1 MTCFFKDG
9 RLSFVNDGSF
19 FQFFGSRGIELAGRR
34 KNPVQTEAT
43 RMTFLETAFELFS
56 SKSIETVSM
65 VEIAKES
72 GYGTIT
78 LYRYFSTKPALVVA
92 VAAWKWGGFL
102 NENRK
107 RNPSIAKDATTAAE
121 DFEFYLYSFLNL
133 YEKHRAMLRF
143 NQYFNIYV
151 QSEHI
156 SSEVMA
162 PYQKIIE
169 NIKGRFHI
177 IYEKAKK
184 DKTLRTDIPE
194 EEMFST
200 TLHLMLAT
208 VTRYAVGLVYIPED
222 DNFDQKELL
231 ALKEMLMDRYRG
243 IVYGK

>member
-1 MTCFFKDG
+1 MVDY
-9 RLSFVNDGSF
+9 LSLIKTIFISLLE
-19 FQFFGSRGIELAGRR
+19 SRGIELAGRK
-34 KNPVQTEAT
+34 KNPAQTEAT
-43 RMTFLETAFELFS
+43 RIAFLETAFELFS

-65 VEIAKES
+65 IEIAKKS

-92 VAAWKWGGFL
+92 VAVWKWGGFL
-102 NENRK
+102 NENKK
-107 RNPSIAKDATTAAE
+107 RNPSIEKDGLTAAV
-121 DFEFYLYSFLNL
+121 DFEFYMNFFLDL
-133 YEKHRAMLRF
+133 YEKHKDLLRF

-151 QSEHI
+151 RSEHI

-177 IYEKAKK
+177 VYEKAKK